1 MPRSLGSAPWK
12 ILVVQAV
19 VFRSCYIPQ
28 LPTSLS
34 LLGSLH
40 LPSPPVQKLG
50 CPCLHHT
57 SLHSQF
63 CTVWGAPYWLQDY
76 VRQASSATGSKRSK
90 GSECH
95 RSCNLGNL
103 SGDTWQQTVRE
114 EQRGSPHNLSP
125 GPVSFPP
132 WCLSPPATF
141 RLIFTTFIVC
151 LSQLD
156 LKSSDSK
163 AFVLFL
169 MESWHLPG
177 IKEALSKN
185 CWRNH

>member
-1 MPRSLGSAPWK
+1 M
-12 ILVVQAV
+12 
-19 VFRSCYIPQ
+19 FRSCYIPQ
-28 LPTSLS
+28 LPTSPS
-34 LLGSLH
+34 LRCSLH
-40 LPSPPVQKLG
+40 LPSPPMKKLG
-50 CPCLHHT
+50 CLCLPHT

-63 CTVWGAPYWLQDY
+63 CTVWGAPYCLQDY

-90 GSECH
+90 GSV
-95 RSCNLGNL
+95 SPLCNLGNL
-103 SGDTWQQTVRE
+103 SDDTWLQTVTE
-114 EQRGSPHNLSP
+114 EQRGSTHNLSP

-141 RLIFTTFIVC
+141 ILIFTTFIVC

-169 MESWHLPG
+169 MEFWHLLG

-185 CWRNH
+185 C